1 MTFSNLKKKTPF
13 LLQNPDYCKTKE
25 GIIDIACRDCDF
37 WKEDERDYECGAL
50 ALLRILLEKNVV
62 SIEEIVR
69 AVSE

>member
-1 MTFSNLKKKTPF
+1 MSFSNLRNKSSYFPN
-13 LLQNPDYCKTKE
+13 NPKYCMTKD
-25 GIIDIACRDCDF
+25 GLIDLVCRDCEF

-50 ALLRILLEKNVV
+50 ALLRVLLQKKVL